1 MILLALITENG
12 FHIEDGQWET
22 CHCLSWQTG
31 TVGRLPLSFY
41 MILKEKGR
49 QVKNVKIFL

>member
-12 FHIEDGQWET
+12 FRIEDGQWET

-31 TVGRLPLSFY
+31 TLGRLPLSFY
-41 MILKEKGR
+41 MTIKKKSFL
-49 QVKNVKIFL
+49 VKNVKIFL

>member
-12 FHIEDGQWET
+12 FRVEDGRRET

-31 TVGRLPLSFY
+31 TLGRLPRLFCLT
-41 MILKEKGR
+41 IK
-49 QVKNVKIFL
+49 